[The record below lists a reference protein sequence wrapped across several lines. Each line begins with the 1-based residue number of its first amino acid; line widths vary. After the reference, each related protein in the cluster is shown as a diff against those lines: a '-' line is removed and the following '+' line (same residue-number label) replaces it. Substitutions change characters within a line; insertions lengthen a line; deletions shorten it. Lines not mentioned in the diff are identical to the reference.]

1 MNLVE
6 VVNEQIVV
14 SSRSVAENFEKY
26 HKDVLEAIRE
36 ILAAEKTATNFFTES
51 TFENR
56 GKEYPMYLMNR
67 DGFSLLVMGFNGKKA
82 LEWKIKYI
90 NAFNEMEKKLL
101 HSYMIEDPEERAL
114 KWIEE
119 YKERKQLKES
129 NQLLS
134 FENTKLNEAL
144 KEAQPKVDYTDL
156 VLQSNRV
163 ISITVIAKDYD
174 MSARKMNEL
183 LKKHGIQYYVD
194 GTWVLYAKH
203 QGNGYTKTVTIPYND
218 GKDTAV
224 HTKWTQ
230 KGRLF
235 IYNTLKSANILPLIE
250 RNA

>member
-14 SSRSVAENFEKY
+14 SSRRVAEHFEKRHTHVLDALKGILDSAENSAQWFFKSSY
-26 HKDVLEAIRE
+26 KDASGRTNLE
-36 ILAAEKTATNFFTES
+36 
-51 TFENR
+51 
-56 GKEYPMYLMNR
+56 YLMNR

-101 HSYMIEDPEERAL
+101 PSYAIEDPIKRAE

-119 YKERKQLKES
+119 YKERQNLLNENKQ
-129 NQLLS
+129 
-134 FENTKLNEAL
+134 LNEAL
-144 KEAQPKVDYTDL
+144 KEAQPKADYTDL

-203 QGNGYTKTVTIPYND
+203 QGNGYTKTVTVPYNN